1 MLVQFCGCP
10 MIAAPHSPADHAQP
24 SGKRREVTVKGKR
37 TRVIDIHAHCCVP
50 KAMAVIGHPLEAPG
64 LLMGKGEDQ
73 LAVRLAAMDAQGID
87 IEALSINPYWYKAS
101 KDESAE
107 LIRDRK
113 SVV

>member
-64 LLMGKGEDQ
+64 LLDHVGHARGEH
-73 LAVRLAAMDAQGID
+73 
-87 IEALSINPYWYKAS
+87 
-101 KDESAE
+101 AE
-107 LIRDRK
+107 PLHRRPTDRK
-113 SVV
+113 RRARAGSAPTRARSLLPFAQCLTA